1 MIPPIKEPNPI
12 TFGYTTVLSKLFK
25 EGQLPSVTKG
35 FYGGELNINP
45 KSLQRA
51 SNEHLRPKSLG
62 GSTELFNIVLATVEN
77 NNKRGNEPLSKYFNK
92 QKADNYWQQFVDL
105 IVEYKKGNKV
115 KIFDGN
121 RYVEDSKKTVQK
133 ILEQE
138 KRLDLWG

>member
-1 MIPPIKEPNPI
+1 MIPRIDTIPI
-12 TFGYTTVLSKLFK
+12 TFGYTTTISKLFK
-25 EGQLPSVTKG
+25 EGKLPSVVKG

-62 GSTELFNIVLATVEN
+62 GQTTLANIVLATVEN
-77 NNKRGNEPLSKYFNK
+77 NSKRSNEPLSNYFNK
-92 QKADNYWQQFVDL
+92 QAADEYWKQFKDV
-105 IVEYKKGNKV
+105 IIEYQKGNKT

-121 RYVEDSKKTVQK
+121 KYVEDSKNTVKK
-133 ILEQE
+133 ILTEE